1 LLGQGRRADG
11 ERRSTSEKDRC
22 CFHRRLPN
30 F

>member
-11 ERRSTSEKDRC
+11 EGRSTSENDLC

-30 F
+30 S